1 MNIAVLLTCHNRRE
15 KTISCINGLSF
26 SEANIHFIVVD
37 DGSNDGTVEALENL
51 RGSFDRGKELT
62 VIKGDGNLFYSGGM
76 RKAMEYARQQ
86 DRYDLYVLVNDDVL
100 FDKGILD
107 KVGERLSDA
116 DTVLVGAMRGT
127 DGHCTYGGVRYTKGI
142 HYKKVIP
149 EDVDRQCDTFNAN
162 FVAVP
167 ADIFKSVPIMDS
179 HYKHSLG
186 DFDYGLA
193 IKRAGYRIEVMQ
205 DYAGICENNPST
217 GTWRDVNL
225 SRIERLKKKGSI
237 KGAPFK
243 QWFYFLKKNFGFSY
257 ALVYSITPYLRILIG
272 K

>member
-1 MNIAVLLTCHNRRE
+1 MNIAVLLTCHNRKE

-26 SEANIHFIVVD
+26 SDANIHFYVVD
-37 DGSNDGTVEALENL
+37 DGSGDGTVEALENMRNSL
-51 RGSFDRGKELT
+51 GHGKELT

-86 DRYDLYVLVNDDVL
+86 DRYDLYVLVNDDVS

-107 KVGERLSDA
+107 KVGESLA
-116 DTVLVGAMRGT
+116 GNDTVLVGAMRGA
-127 DGHCTYGGVRYTKGI
+127 DGHCTYGGVKYTSGI
-142 HYKKVIP
+142 HYKKVTP
-149 EDVDRQCDTFNAN
+149 EDDDRQCDTFNAN
-162 FVAVP
+162 FVAIP
-167 ADIFKSVPIMDS
+167 AGIFGSVPIMDS

-205 DYAGICENNPST
+205 AYAGICENNPSS
-217 GTWRDVNL
+217 GTWRDAKL
-225 SRIERLKKKGSI
+225 SRIERLKKKESV

-243 QWFYFLKKNFGFSY
+243 QWFYFLNKNFGLFY
-257 ALVYSITPYLRILIG
+257 ALIYSLTPYIRILIG

>member
-1 MNIAVLLTCHNRRE
+1 MNIAVLLTCHNRKE

-26 SEANIHFIVVD
+26 SDANIHFIVVD
-37 DGSNDGTVEALENL
+37 DGSNDGTVEALEGL
-51 RGSFDRGKELT
+51 RGTLEQGKELT

-86 DRYDLYVLVNDDVL
+86 DRYDLYVLVNDDVS

-107 KVGERLSDA
+107 KVGESLSGT
-116 DTVLVGAMRGT
+116 DTVLVGAMRGA
-127 DGHCTYGGVRYTKGI
+127 DGHCTYGGVKYTSGI
-142 HYKKVIP
+142 HYKMVTP
-149 EDVDRQCDTFNAN
+149 EDDDRQCDTFNAN

-167 ADIFKSVPIMDS
+167 ADIFKSVPIMDP

-205 DYAGICENNPST
+205 DYAGICENNPSS
-217 GTWRDVNL
+217 GTWRDAKL

-243 QWFYFLKKNFGFSY
+243 QWFYFLKKNFGLSY